1 MAGPLGPAA
10 LDTQR
15 CYSTRKVLI
24 YLLKKKKKRKVR
36 ERGEREIKASSK
48 YKVWYAEGIQG

>member
-24 YLLKKKKKRKVR
+24 YLLKKKSKVR

-48 YKVWYAEGIQG
+48 YKVWYAEEIQG